1 MKNHD
6 KKRRA
11 ILGISGA
18 SGSIYALRLAKFL
31 LEAGAQV
38 YCIPSR
44 PAKKILS
51 DETGFDS
58 FETAIEAQL
67 EEKSLLE
74 NLKMCDIDDFYAPPA
89 SGSFGFGAMCI
100 LPCSMNTLGKIA
112 GSIADNLLVRAA
124 EVALKERRKLVVC
137 PRESPLTLSHIE
149 NMKTLFLSGAETVRR
164 LSAIPW
170 AAAQLQY
177 TVMSAILSATPCVTA
192 IFLSKN
198 ARAQE
203 REFI

>member
-1 MKNHD
+1 MENHD

-67 EEKSLLE
+67 EKKSLLE

-89 SGSFGFGAMCI
+89 I

-137 PRESPLTLSHIE
+137 PRESPLALSHIE
-149 NMKTLFLSGAETVRR
+149 NMKTLFLSGAVVLPACPAFYNNPKSITDIADFTASR
-164 LSAIPW
+164 
-170 AAAQLQY
+170 AAAAMGFGGGNL
-177 TVMSAILSATPCVTA
+177 AEWGI
-192 IFLSKN
+192 
-198 ARAQE
+198 
-203 REFI
+203 

>member
-137 PRESPLTLSHIE
+137 PRESPLALPHIE
-149 NMKTLFLSGAETVRR
+149 NMKTLFLSGAVVLPACPAFYHKPKSITDIADFTASR
-164 LSAIPW
+164 
-170 AAAQLQY
+170 AAAAMGFGGGNL
-177 TVMSAILSATPCVTA
+177 AEWGI
-192 IFLSKN
+192 
-198 ARAQE
+198 
-203 REFI
+203 

>member
-1 MKNHD
+1 MENHD

-137 PRESPLTLSHIE
+137 PRESPLALPHIE
-149 NMKTLFLSGAETVRR
+149 NMKTLFLSGAVVLPACPAFYHKPKSITDIADFTASR
-164 LSAIPW
+164 
-170 AAAQLQY
+170 AAAAMGFGGGNL
-177 TVMSAILSATPCVTA
+177 AEWGI
-192 IFLSKN
+192 
-198 ARAQE
+198 
-203 REFI
+203 

>member
-1 MKNHD
+1 MENHD

-67 EEKSLLE
+67 EKKALLG

-137 PRESPLTLSHIE
+137 PRESPLALPHIE
-149 NMKTLFLSGAETVRR
+149 NMKTLFLSGAVVLPACPAFYNKPKSITDIADFTASR
-164 LSAIPW
+164 
-170 AAAQLQY
+170 AAAAMGFGGGNL
-177 TVMSAILSATPCVTA
+177 AEWGI
-192 IFLSKN
+192 
-198 ARAQE
+198 
-203 REFI
+203 

>member
-67 EEKSLLE
+67 EEKSLLG

-137 PRESPLTLSHIE
+137 PRESPLALPHIE
-149 NMKTLFLSGAETVRR
+149 NMKTLFLSGAVVLPACPAFYHKPKSITDIADFTASR
-164 LSAIPW
+164 
-170 AAAQLQY
+170 AAAAMGFGGGNL
-177 TVMSAILSATPCVTA
+177 AEWGI
-192 IFLSKN
+192 
-198 ARAQE
+198 
-203 REFI
+203 

>member
-67 EEKSLLE
+67 EKKALLG

-89 SGSFGFGAMCI
+89 SGSFGFEAMCI

-137 PRESPLTLSHIE
+137 PRESPLALSHIE
-149 NMKTLFLSGAETVRR
+149 NMKTLFLSGAVVLPACPAFYNKPKSITDIADFTASR
-164 LSAIPW
+164 
-170 AAAQLQY
+170 AAAAMGFGGGNL
-177 TVMSAILSATPCVTA
+177 AEWGI
-192 IFLSKN
+192 
-198 ARAQE
+198 
-203 REFI
+203 